1 MKTFIQNIPL
11 ATEDPIQLLDVT
23 EEVRR
28 VLRASGV
35 RDGILTVISRHTTAF
50 VNLNEVEP
58 NLQEDM
64 RVWLES
70 FVPRDR
76 DYLHNRNTVDDRDNA
91 HSHLMGLLLNASE
104 TIPVVDGEL
113 SLGTWQSIL
122 FVEVDGPRPR
132 RELTVHVMGS

>member
-1 MKTFIQNIPL
+1 VKTFIQNIPL

>member
-132 RELTVHVMGS
+132 REVTVHVMGS

>member
-28 VLRASGV
+28 VLRASGG

>member
-1 MKTFIQNIPL
+1 MKTFIHRIPL
-11 ATEDPIQLLDVT
+11 ATEAPVQLLDVT
-23 EEVRR
+23 EEVREA
-28 VLRASGV
+28 LRASGV

-64 RVWLES
+64 RTWLES
-70 FVPRDR
+70 FVPKDR
-76 DYLHNRNTVDDRDNA
+76 DYLHNRDTVDDRDNA

>member
-35 RDGILTVISRHTTAF
+35 RDGILTIISRHTTAF

-70 FVPRDR
+70 FVPRER